1 MKGFHENP
9 LCRFSDSDSHERR
22 QQLIISQNHQVESFY
37 AFLFLAAKPG
47 STQYTMGCL
56 PSRPQPSSLAGSGH
70 RIPISDIVSF
80 ALDRQHLYNQNKP
93 LFIDADDPIL
103 SLSASQTIALVSRL
117 VAGLR
122 AAGLKK
128 GDVVLL
134 HLGNHVST
142 IPVLLLCVVL
152 SALHYALHPSQRRL
166 QKWSPTSPFF
176 PVFSL
181 LIPGS
186 T

>member
-1 MKGFHENP
+1 MKG
-9 LCRFSDSDSHERR
+9 LCEKITYTCTVLQIQVDQIAKPRWSRR
-22 QQLIISQNHQVESFY
+22 LCSCWS
-37 AFLFLAAKPG
+37 PG

-56 PSRPQPSSLAGSGH
+56 PNRPQPSSAAGSGQ

-80 ALDRQHLYNQNKP
+80 ALDRQHLYDQNKP

-128 GDVVLL
+128 GDAVLL
-134 HLGNHVST
+134 HLGNHVSIT
-142 IPVLLLCVVL
+142 CALFFLSSTLLCMRANEDC
-152 SALHYALHPSQRRL
+152 SNGRRR
-166 QKWSPTSPFF
+166 PPFF
-176 PVFSL
+176 PSH
-181 LIPGS
+181 PGS